1 MLYYVFSNNILLH
14 NLQIFPD
21 AACHRKILDLSV
33 KCSYFRCSWAG
44 ELRDVEVRMSCFCFP
59 GYYRKKNT
67 VKNLV
72 KDLVKLGDLLAE
84 TFFSVAGI
92 IVTFR

>member
-1 MLYYVFSNNILLH
+1 MLCYVFSNNLLLN

-33 KCSYFRCSWAG
+33 KCSYFRCSWTG

-59 GYYRKKNT
+59 TIERKTLYKA
-67 VKNLV
+67 
-72 KDLVKLGDLLAE
+72 KDLVKLGDLVAE
-84 TFFSVAGI
+84 TFFFVAGI
-92 IVTFR
+92 IITFR

>member
-1 MLYYVFSNNILLH
+1 MLYYVFSNNLLLN

-44 ELRDVEVRMSCFCFP
+44 ELRDVEVRMSCFRFP
-59 GYYRKKNT
+59 TIERKTLYKT
-67 VKNLV
+67 
-72 KDLVKLGDLLAE
+72 KDLVKLGDLV
-84 TFFSVAGI
+84 TPKFCFVAGI

>member
-59 GYYRKKNT
+59 TIERKTLLKT
-67 VKNLV
+67 

-84 TFFSVAGI
+84 TFFFVAGI